1 MLIQNKTGNINN
13 TDTAGKTI
21 DWLPLEWYEARKRIL
36 RKYSSSGRELSLKF
50 LNQNPEHAE
59 GDILF
64 EDDTSII
71 AVTILACN
79 CIVIHPKNMFE
90 MASACY
96 EIGNKHLPLFYEPG
110 ILLVPFD
117 EPLFNLLLLQGY
129 AVMQEQRKLLT
140 PLKTTVPTHVDFS
153 L

>member
-1 MLIQNKTGNINN
+1 MLIQNKTGNIHNI
-13 TDTAGKTI
+13 DTAGKTI
-21 DWLPLEWYEARKRIL
+21 DWLPLEWFEARKRIL
-36 RKYSSSGRELSLKF
+36 RKHSSSGRELSLKF

-64 EDDTSII
+64 EDDSSII

-79 CIVIHPKNMFE
+79 CIVIHPKNMLE

-117 EPLFNLLLLQGY
+117 EPLLNLLLLQGY
-129 AVMQEQRKLLT
+129 TVIEETRKLLT
-140 PLKTTVPTHVDFS
+140 PLKTTVPAHVGLS